1 MKKTCIIIAIVII
14 SAYTICQSKANS
26 ANINTNGPTI
36 DSILTS
42 TKITA
47 QSTYISESH
56 DIVFHTSPY
65 IDNEDMD
72 SLIMHNDEKLIDSI
86 CARIAA
92 TDSLYRDHNRETR
105 YVRLAIDQI
114 NPTILMTLATYRIG
128 LYNSELDSISPFD
141 YCFDEKLEQRIEKSK
156 DDPFQKTD
164 VKERFVYMWRV
175 LLCFQPIDE
184 KNLLNAYN
192 RMKILNSATIE

>member
-14 SAYTICQSKANS
+14 SAYTICLSKANS
-26 ANINTNGPTI
+26 MNIYTNGPTI

-42 TKITA
+42 TIITV
-47 QSTYISESH
+47 QSTCIPGSH
-56 DIVFHTSPY
+56 DTVFHTSPY
-65 IDNEDMD
+65 IDDEEMD
-72 SLIMHNDEKLIDSI
+72 SLIMHNDEELIDSI

-114 NPTILMTLATYRIG
+114 NPAILMTLATNRIG

-164 VKERFVYMWRV
+164 VKERFVYMLSI
-175 LLCFQPIDE
+175 LLCFQSIDE
-184 KNLLNAYN
+184 KQLLNAYN
-192 RMKILNSATIE
+192 RMKVLNSATIE